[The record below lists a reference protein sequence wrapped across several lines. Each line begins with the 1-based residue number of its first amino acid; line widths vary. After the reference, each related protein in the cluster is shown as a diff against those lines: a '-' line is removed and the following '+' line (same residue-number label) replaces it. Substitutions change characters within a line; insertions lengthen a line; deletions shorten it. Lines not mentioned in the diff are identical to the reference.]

1 MTPPTPLDVRDV
13 LARCPLVPGSLS
25 PWLDAEGL
33 RVYLNLK
40 SRAAACEWVRKR
52 ALPKADHAK
61 FLVRVENV
69 DRVLCGL
76 APLPHSAF
84 LRRR

>member
-1 MTPPTPLDVRDV
+1 MIPSS
-13 LARCPLVPGSLS
+13 AASGASMCPLATQPRS

-40 SRAAACEWVRKR
+40 SRAAACEWARKR
-52 ALPKADHAK
+52 GIPKADHAK

-69 DRVLCGL
+69 DRVLAGL
-76 APLPHSAF
+76 AALPHSGF
-84 LRRR
+84 LRKGR

>member
-1 MTPPTPLDVRDV
+1 MRYAAPSPCTPT
-13 LARCPLVPGSLS
+13 CPLAPAVLS

-33 RVYLNLK
+33 RQYLSLA

-52 ALPKADHAK
+52 GIPKADHAK
-61 FLVRVENV
+61 FLVRVENI
-69 DRVLCGL
+69 DRVLAGL
-76 APLPHSAF
+76 APLPHSAY